1 MGGGERGLPSGVGP
15 GAAEQPTTDRDGAG
29 HASQNSTCT
38 TGWAEL
44 CFDRLS
50 YKVRNAANSPIA
62 AGAASYAWP
71 GSRPPPAV
79 GIGVPAAVQQEVP
92 DLPNGRRRPPGQ
104 SPAPLISIVLVAA
117 LMLAGSTLLTAAD
130 PAAAEPSSASDLQRR
145 LEGLNRQAD
154 QQVEDYLQAKLAVE
168 RTRKS
173 MRGMQQQ
180 LDDVRGQLA
189 DARASIAARAAVAY
203 IQGPATDVA
212 SLLAASDPTDALERA
227 QLLDL
232 LATHDADQV
241 LGARAIERSAEAHAN
256 DLASVERKQA
266 AILEQMAARKAR
278 IEQLVTQTEQTLAQ
292 LRAAERRTAAAS
304 RPAPTAPPAASPA
317 PTPPPNAVS
326 GNVGAVIRYAYA
338 QLGKPYQWGATGPG
352 SFDCSGLTMMA
363 WAQAGVSLPHSSRAQ
378 IGIGRQVTQSELQPG
393 DLIFR
398 YSPISHVSL
407 YVGNGQQISA
417 THSGSTVKLQSA
429 FQGEVVGFSR
439 PTG

>member
-1 MGGGERGLPSGVGP
+1 M
-15 GAAEQPTTDRDGAG
+15 
-29 HASQNSTCT
+29 
-38 TGWAEL
+38 
-44 CFDRLS
+44 
-50 YKVRNAANSPIA
+50 
-62 AGAASYAWP
+62 
-71 GSRPPPAV
+71 
-79 GIGVPAAVQQEVP
+79 
-92 DLPNGRRRPPGQ
+92 
-104 SPAPLISIVLVAA
+104 VLVVG
-117 LMLAGSTLLTAAD
+117 LLVAGSTLMAAARS
-130 PAAAEPSSASDLQRR
+130 PAAAAPSSARELQQR

-173 MRGMQQQ
+173 IRILQDQ
-180 LDDVRGQLA
+180 LDGVRGQLA

-203 IQGPATDVA
+203 VQGPATDVA

-232 LATHDADQV
+232 LATHDAEQV
-241 LGARAIERSAEAHAN
+241 LGARAIERSAEARAN
-256 DLASVERKQA
+256 DLAAVERKQA
-266 AILEQMAARKAR
+266 AILDQMADRKAR
-278 IEQLVTQTEQTLAQ
+278 IEQLVAQTEQTLGQ
-292 LRAAERRTAAAS
+292 LRAAERRRAAAAN
-304 RPAPTAPPAASPA
+304 RPTTAPSAEGSS
-317 PTPPPNAVS
+317 PTPPPKAVS

-378 IGIGRQVTQSELQPG
+378 IGIGRQVAKSELQPG

-417 THSGSTVKLQSA
+417 THTGSTVKLQSA
-429 FQGEVVGFSR
+429 FQGEIVGFSR

>member
-1 MGGGERGLPSGVGP
+1 
-15 GAAEQPTTDRDGAG
+15 
-29 HASQNSTCT
+29 
-38 TGWAEL
+38 
-44 CFDRLS
+44 
-50 YKVRNAANSPIA
+50 
-62 AGAASYAWP
+62 
-71 GSRPPPAV
+71 
-79 GIGVPAAVQQEVP
+79 
-92 DLPNGRRRPPGQ
+92 
-104 SPAPLISIVLVAA
+104 VLVAA
-117 LMLAGSTLLTAAD
+117 LMVAGSTLLTAAAD
-130 PAAAEPSSASDLQRR
+130 PAAAVPSSASDLQRR

-173 MRGMQQQ
+173 IRIMQQQ
-180 LDDVRGQLA
+180 LDGVRSQLT

-203 IQGPATDVA
+203 VQGPANDVA
-212 SLLAASDPTDALERA
+212 SLLAAGDPTDVLERA

-241 LGARAIERSAEAHAN
+241 LAARAIEVSAQARAN
-256 DLASVERKQA
+256 ELAAVERKQA
-266 AILEQMAARKAR
+266 AILDQMAARKAR
-278 IEQLVTQTEQTLAQ
+278 IEQLVVQTEQTLAE
-292 LRAAERRTAAAS
+292 LRAAERRRAAAADRRATTAPPAS
-304 RPAPTAPPAASPA
+304 RPAPTPPSI
-317 PTPPPNAVS
+317 AVS

-352 SFDCSGLTMMA
+352 AFDCSGLTLMA

-378 IGIGRQVTQSELQPG
+378 IGIGRQVTRSELQPG

-417 THSGSTVKLQSA
+417 THTGSTVKLQSA
-429 FQGEVVGFSR
+429 FQGEVVGYSR

>member
-1 MGGGERGLPSGVGP
+1 LLNR
-15 GAAEQPTTDRDGAG
+15 
-29 HASQNSTCT
+29 
-38 TGWAEL
+38 
-44 CFDRLS
+44 
-50 YKVRNAANSPIA
+50 
-62 AGAASYAWP
+62 
-71 GSRPPPAV
+71 
-79 GIGVPAAVQQEVP
+79 
-92 DLPNGRRRPPGQ
+92 RRRPPGP
-104 SPAPLISIVLVAA
+104 SPASLTSIALVAT
-117 LMLAGSTLLTAAD
+117 LIVAGSTLLTAAG
-130 PAAAEPSSASDLQRR
+130 PAAAAPTSASDLQRR

-173 MRGMQQQ
+173 IRILQGQ

-203 IQGPATDVA
+203 VQGPATDVA
-212 SLLAASDPTDALERA
+212 SLLSAGDPTDALERA

-241 LGARAIERSAEAHAN
+241 LAAGAIERSAQARAAE
-256 DLASVERKQA
+256 LAGIERKQA
-266 AILEQMAARKAR
+266 TILGQMADRKAR
-278 IEQLVTQTEQTLAQ
+278 IEQLVAQTEQTLAQ
-292 LRAAERRTAAAS
+292 LRASERRRAAAAN
-304 RPAPTAPPAASPA
+304 RPATTAPAASSPS
-317 PTPPPNAVS
+317 PTPPPKAVS
-326 GNVGAVIRYAYA
+326 GNVAAVIRYAYA

-363 WAQAGVSLPHSSRAQ
+363 WAQAGVSLPHSSGAQ
-378 IGIGRQVTQSELQPG
+378 IGIGRRVTQSELQPG

-417 THSGSTVKLQSA
+417 THTGSTVKLQSA
-429 FQGEVVGFSR
+429 FQGEIVGFSR

>member
-1 MGGGERGLPSGVGP
+1 LP
-15 GAAEQPTTDRDGAG
+15 
-29 HASQNSTCT
+29 H
-38 TGWAEL
+38 
-44 CFDRLS
+44 
-50 YKVRNAANSPIA
+50 
-62 AGAASYAWP
+62 
-71 GSRPPPAV
+71 
-79 GIGVPAAVQQEVP
+79 
-92 DLPNGRRRPPGQ
+92 GRRRPPGQ
-104 SPAPLISIVLVAA
+104 SPAPLISVVLVAA
-117 LMLAGSTLLTAAD
+117 LMLAGSMFLTAAG
-130 PAAAEPSSASDLQRR
+130 PAAADPSSAGELQRR

-203 IQGPATDVA
+203 VQGPATVVA

-241 LGARAIERSAEAHAN
+241 LGARAIERSAEARAN
-256 DLASVERKQA
+256 DLAAVERKQA

-292 LRAAERRTAAAS
+292 LQAAERRAAERRAAAAAS
-304 RPAPTAPPAASPA
+304 RPAPTAPSAGIPA
-317 PTPPPNAVS
+317 PAPPPNAVS

-352 SFDCSGLTMMA
+352 AFDCSGLTMMA

-378 IGIGRQVTQSELQPG
+378 IGIGRQVTRSELQPG

-417 THSGSTVKLQSA
+417 THTGSTVKLQSA
-429 FQGEVVGFSR
+429 FQGEVVGYSR

>member
-1 MGGGERGLPSGVGP
+1 
-15 GAAEQPTTDRDGAG
+15 
-29 HASQNSTCT
+29 
-38 TGWAEL
+38 
-44 CFDRLS
+44 
-50 YKVRNAANSPIA
+50 
-62 AGAASYAWP
+62 
-71 GSRPPPAV
+71 
-79 GIGVPAAVQQEVP
+79 
-92 DLPNGRRRPPGQ
+92 LPNHRRH
-104 SPAPLISIVLVAA
+104 PLGPSSASLVNSVLVAA
-117 LMLAGSTLLTAAD
+117 LLAAGSTLLAAGTT
-130 PAAAEPSSASDLQRR
+130 PAAATPSSTSELERR

-173 MRGMQQQ
+173 IRIMQRQ
-180 LDDVRGQLA
+180 LDGVRGQLA

-203 IQGPATDVA
+203 VQGPATEVA
-212 SLLAASDPTDALERA
+212 SLLAAADPTDALERA

-241 LGARAIERSAEAHAN
+241 LAARAIEHSAQARAN
-256 DLASVERKQA
+256 ELAAVERRQA
-266 AILEQMAARKAR
+266 ATLDHMADRKAR
-278 IEQLVTQTEQTLAQ
+278 IEQLVAQTEQTLAQ
-292 LRAAERRTAAAS
+292 LRAAERRRAAAAS
-304 RPAPTAPPAASPA
+304 RPATTAPSPTSPA
-317 PTPPPNAVS
+317 PTPPPTAVS
-326 GNVGAVIRYAYA
+326 GNVAAVVRYAHA

-378 IGIGRQVTQSELQPG
+378 IGIGRQVTRSELQPG

-417 THSGSTVKLQSA
+417 THTGSTVKLQSA

>member
-1 MGGGERGLPSGVGP
+1 M
-15 GAAEQPTTDRDGAG
+15 
-29 HASQNSTCT
+29 
-38 TGWAEL
+38 
-44 CFDRLS
+44 
-50 YKVRNAANSPIA
+50 
-62 AGAASYAWP
+62 
-71 GSRPPPAV
+71 
-79 GIGVPAAVQQEVP
+79 
-92 DLPNGRRRPPGQ
+92 
-104 SPAPLISIVLVAA
+104 VLVVG
-117 LMLAGSTLLTAAD
+117 LLVAGSTLMAAARS
-130 PAAAEPSSASDLQRR
+130 PAAAAPSSARELQQR

-173 MRGMQQQ
+173 IRILQDQ
-180 LDDVRGQLA
+180 LHGVRGQLA

-203 IQGPATDVA
+203 VQGPATDVA

-232 LATHDADQV
+232 LATHDAEQV
-241 LGARAIERSAEAHAN
+241 LGARAIERSAEARAN
-256 DLASVERKQA
+256 DLAAVDRKQA
-266 AILEQMAARKAR
+266 AILDQMADRKAR
-278 IEQLVTQTEQTLAQ
+278 IEQLVAQTEQTLAQ
-292 LRAAERRTAAAS
+292 LRAAERRRAAAAN
-304 RPAPTAPPAASPA
+304 RPTTAPSAEGSS
-317 PTPPPNAVS
+317 PTPPPKAVS

-378 IGIGRQVTQSELQPG
+378 IGIGRQVTKSELQPG

-417 THSGSTVKLQSA
+417 THTGSTVKLQSA
-429 FQGEVVGFSR
+429 FQGEIVGFSR

>member
-1 MGGGERGLPSGVGP
+1 
-15 GAAEQPTTDRDGAG
+15 
-29 HASQNSTCT
+29 
-38 TGWAEL
+38 
-44 CFDRLS
+44 
-50 YKVRNAANSPIA
+50 
-62 AGAASYAWP
+62 
-71 GSRPPPAV
+71 
-79 GIGVPAAVQQEVP
+79 
-92 DLPNGRRRPPGQ
+92 
-104 SPAPLISIVLVAA
+104 
-117 LMLAGSTLLTAAD
+117 MLAGSTLLTAAG
-130 PAAAEPSSASDLQRR
+130 PAAATPSSASDLQRR

-212 SLLAASDPTDALERA
+212 SLLAAGDPTDALERA

-241 LGARAIERSAEAHAN
+241 LGARAIERSALARAN
-256 DLASVERKQA
+256 DLAAVERKQA

-278 IEQLVTQTEQTLAQ
+278 IEQLVAQTEQTLAQ
-292 LRAAERRTAAAS
+292 LRAADRRRAAAAN
-304 RPAPTAPPAASPA
+304 RPAATAPSAGSSSPA
-317 PTPPPNAVS
+317 PPPRAVT

-338 QLGKPYQWGATGPG
+338 QLGKPYSWGATGPNA
-352 SFDCSGLTMMA
+352 FDCSGFTMMA

-378 IGIGRQVTQSELQPG
+378 IGIGRQVTRSELQPG

-417 THSGSTVKLQSA
+417 THTGSTVKLQSA
-429 FQGEVVGFSR
+429 LPGEIVGFSR

>member
-1 MGGGERGLPSGVGP
+1 M
-15 GAAEQPTTDRDGAG
+15 
-29 HASQNSTCT
+29 
-38 TGWAEL
+38 
-44 CFDRLS
+44 
-50 YKVRNAANSPIA
+50 
-62 AGAASYAWP
+62 
-71 GSRPPPAV
+71 
-79 GIGVPAAVQQEVP
+79 
-92 DLPNGRRRPPGQ
+92 
-104 SPAPLISIVLVAA
+104 LVAA
-117 LMLAGSTLLTAAD
+117 LMVAGSTLLTAAAD
-130 PAAAEPSSASDLQRR
+130 PAAAVPSSASDLQRR

-173 MRGMQQQ
+173 IRIMQQQ
-180 LDDVRGQLA
+180 LDGVRGQLT

-203 IQGPATDVA
+203 VQGPATDVA
-212 SLLAASDPTDALERA
+212 SLLAADDPTDVLERA

-241 LGARAIERSAEAHAN
+241 LAARAIEVSAKDQMNE
-256 DLASVERKQA
+256 LAAVERKQA
-266 AILEQMAARKAR
+266 AILGQMAARKTR
-278 IEQLVTQTEQTLAQ
+278 IEQLVAQTEQTLAE
-292 LRAAERRTAAAS
+292 LRAAERRRAAAAD
-304 RPAPTAPPAASPA
+304 RPATTAPPASSPA
-317 PTPPPNAVS
+317 PTPPSNAVS

-352 SFDCSGLTMMA
+352 AFDCSGLTLMA

-378 IGIGRQVTQSELQPG
+378 IGIGRQVTRSELQPG

-429 FQGEVVGFSR
+429 FQGEIVGYSR

>member
-1 MGGGERGLPSGVGP
+1 L
-15 GAAEQPTTDRDGAG
+15 
-29 HASQNSTCT
+29 
-38 TGWAEL
+38 L
-44 CFDRLS
+44 
-50 YKVRNAANSPIA
+50 
-62 AGAASYAWP
+62 
-71 GSRPPPAV
+71 
-79 GIGVPAAVQQEVP
+79 
-92 DLPNGRRRPPGQ
+92 NGRRRPAGP
-104 SPAPLISIVLVAA
+104 SPASLISIALVAT
-117 LMLAGSTLLTAAD
+117 LIVAGSTLLTAAG
-130 PAAAEPSSASDLQRR
+130 PAAAAPTSASDLQRR

-173 MRGMQQQ
+173 IRILQGQ

-203 IQGPATDVA
+203 VQGPATDVA
-212 SLLAASDPTDALERA
+212 SLLSAGDPTDALERA

-241 LGARAIERSAEAHAN
+241 LAAGAIERSAQARAAE
-256 DLASVERKQA
+256 LAGIERKQA
-266 AILEQMAARKAR
+266 TILGQMADRKAR
-278 IEQLVTQTEQTLAQ
+278 IEQLVAQTEQTLAQ
-292 LRAAERRTAAAS
+292 LRASERRRAAAAS
-304 RPAPTAPPAASPA
+304 RPATTAPAASNPS
-317 PTPPPNAVS
+317 PPPPPKAIS
-326 GNVGAVIRYAYA
+326 GNVAAVIRYAYA

-378 IGIGRQVTQSELQPG
+378 IGVGRQVTRDELQPG
-393 DLIFR
+393 DLIYR

-417 THSGSTVKLQSA
+417 THTGSTVKLQSA
-429 FQGEVVGFSR
+429 WQGEIVGFSR

>member
-1 MGGGERGLPSGVGP
+1 MIRIQ
-15 GAAEQPTTDRDGAG
+15 GAVLHTSRAAK
-29 HASQNSTCT
+29 
-38 TGWAEL
+38 L
-44 CFDRLS
+44 YFDKLS
-50 YKVRNAANSPIA
+50 YRFGAPRIPPSQHQRRATHGQA
-62 AGAASYAWP
+62 AGPHRLLALAFSSLWK
-71 GSRPPPAV
+71 
-79 GIGVPAAVQQEVP
+79 QEVP

-104 SPAPLISIVLVAA
+104 SPAPLISIVLAAA
-117 LMLAGSTLLTAAD
+117 LMVAGSTLLTAAD
-130 PAAAEPSSASDLQRR
+130 PAAAAPRSVSDLQRR

-154 QQVEDYLQAKLAVE
+154 QRVEDYLQAKLAVE

-173 MRGMQQQ
+173 IRILQVQ

-203 IQGPATDVA
+203 VQGPANDVA
-212 SLLAASDPTDALERA
+212 SLLAAGDPSDALERA

-241 LGARAIERSAEAHAN
+241 LAARTIERSAQDRAN
-256 DLASVERKQA
+256 DLAAVERQQA
-266 AILEQMAARKAR
+266 AILDQMADRRAE

-292 LRAAERRTAAAS
+292 LRAAERRRAAAAS
-304 RPAPTAPPAASPA
+304 RPTTTASAADSSS
-317 PTPPPNAVS
+317 PPPPKAVS

-352 SFDCSGLTMMA
+352 AFDCSGLTLMA

-378 IGIGRQVTQSELQPG
+378 IGIGRQVTKSELQPG

-417 THSGSTVKLQSA
+417 THTGSTVKLQSA
-429 FQGEVVGFSR
+429 FQGEIVGFSR

>member
-1 MGGGERGLPSGVGP
+1 LP
-15 GAAEQPTTDRDGAG
+15 Q
-29 HASQNSTCT
+29 
-38 TGWAEL
+38 
-44 CFDRLS
+44 
-50 YKVRNAANSPIA
+50 
-62 AGAASYAWP
+62 
-71 GSRPPPAV
+71 
-79 GIGVPAAVQQEVP
+79 
-92 DLPNGRRRPPGQ
+92 GRRRPLGQ
-104 SPAPLISIVLVAA
+104 LPARVISIVLVVG
-117 LMLAGSTLLTAAD
+117 LMVAGSTMLAAARS
-130 PAAAEPSSASDLQRR
+130 PAAASPSSASDLQRR
-145 LEGLNRQAD
+145 LEGLNREAD

-203 IQGPATDVA
+203 VQGPATDVA

-232 LATHDADQV
+232 LATHDAEQV
-241 LGARAIERSAEAHAN
+241 LGARAIERSAEARAN
-256 DLASVERKQA
+256 DLAAVERKQA

-292 LRAAERRTAAAS
+292 LRAAERRAAAAS
-304 RPAPTAPPAASPA
+304 RPAPTAPSAGSPA

-352 SFDCSGLTMMA
+352 SFDCSGLTLMA

-378 IGIGRQVTQSELQPG
+378 IGIGRQVTKSELQPG

-429 FQGEVVGFSR
+429 FQGEIVGFSR

>member
-1 MGGGERGLPSGVGP
+1 
-15 GAAEQPTTDRDGAG
+15 
-29 HASQNSTCT
+29 
-38 TGWAEL
+38 
-44 CFDRLS
+44 
-50 YKVRNAANSPIA
+50 
-62 AGAASYAWP
+62 
-71 GSRPPPAV
+71 
-79 GIGVPAAVQQEVP
+79 
-92 DLPNGRRRPPGQ
+92 LPNGRRRPPGQ

-117 LMLAGSTLLTAAD
+117 LLLAGSTLLTAAG

-154 QQVEDYLQAKLAVE
+154 QQVEDYLQAKLAVA

-203 IQGPATDVA
+203 VQGPATDVA

-232 LATHDADQV
+232 LATHDAEQV
-241 LGARAIERSAEAHAN
+241 LGARAIERSAEARAN
-256 DLASVERKQA
+256 DLAAVERKQA

-292 LRAAERRTAAAS
+292 LRAAERRAAERRAAAAS
-304 RPAPTAPPAASPA
+304 RPAPTAPSAGSPA

-352 SFDCSGLTMMA
+352 AFDCSGLTMMA

-417 THSGSTVKLQSA
+417 THTGSTVKLQPA

>member
-1 MGGGERGLPSGVGP
+1 
-15 GAAEQPTTDRDGAG
+15 
-29 HASQNSTCT
+29 
-38 TGWAEL
+38 
-44 CFDRLS
+44 
-50 YKVRNAANSPIA
+50 
-62 AGAASYAWP
+62 
-71 GSRPPPAV
+71 
-79 GIGVPAAVQQEVP
+79 
-92 DLPNGRRRPPGQ
+92 
-104 SPAPLISIVLVAA
+104 
-117 LMLAGSTLLTAAD
+117 MLAGSTLLTAAG
-130 PAAAEPSSASDLQRR
+130 PAAATPSSASDLQRR

-212 SLLAASDPTDALERA
+212 SLLAAGDPTDALERA

-241 LGARAIERSAEAHAN
+241 LGARAIERSALARAN
-256 DLASVERKQA
+256 DLAAVERKQA

-278 IEQLVTQTEQTLAQ
+278 IEQLVAQTEQTLAQ
-292 LRAAERRTAAAS
+292 LRAADRRRAAAAN
-304 RPAPTAPPAASPA
+304 RPAATAPSAGSSSPA
-317 PTPPPNAVS
+317 PPPRAVT

-338 QLGKPYQWGATGPG
+338 QLGKPYSWGATGPNA
-352 SFDCSGLTMMA
+352 FDCSGFTMMA

-378 IGIGRQVTQSELQPG
+378 IGIGRQVTRSELQPG

-417 THSGSTVKLQSA
+417 THTGSTVKLQSA
-429 FQGEVVGFSR
+429 LQGEIVGFSR

>member
-1 MGGGERGLPSGVGP
+1 
-15 GAAEQPTTDRDGAG
+15 
-29 HASQNSTCT
+29 
-38 TGWAEL
+38 
-44 CFDRLS
+44 
-50 YKVRNAANSPIA
+50 
-62 AGAASYAWP
+62 
-71 GSRPPPAV
+71 
-79 GIGVPAAVQQEVP
+79 
-92 DLPNGRRRPPGQ
+92 LPNGPGRPPRQ
-104 SPAPLISIVLVAA
+104 SPASLISIVLVAA
-117 LMLAGSTLLTAAD
+117 LMVAGSTLLTAGAG
-130 PAAAEPSSASDLQRR
+130 PAAAAPTSASDLQRR

-173 MRGMQQQ
+173 MRSMQRQ

-203 IQGPATDVA
+203 VRGPATDVA

-241 LGARAIERSAEAHAN
+241 LGARAIERSAEARAN
-256 DLASVERKQA
+256 DLAAVERKQA
-266 AILEQMAARKAR
+266 AILDQMARRKAR
-278 IEQLVTQTEQTLAQ
+278 IEQLVTKTEQTLDQ
-292 LRAAERRTAAAS
+292 LRAAERRRAAAAN
-304 RPAPTAPPAASPA
+304 RPATTAPSGDSPT
-317 PTPPPNAVS
+317 PTPPPKAVS

-378 IGIGRQVTQSELQPG
+378 IGIGRQVTRSELQPG

-417 THSGSTVKLQSA
+417 THTGSTVKLQSA
-429 FQGEVVGFSR
+429 FQGEIVGFSR

>member
-1 MGGGERGLPSGVGP
+1 M
-15 GAAEQPTTDRDGAG
+15 
-29 HASQNSTCT
+29 
-38 TGWAEL
+38 
-44 CFDRLS
+44 
-50 YKVRNAANSPIA
+50 
-62 AGAASYAWP
+62 
-71 GSRPPPAV
+71 
-79 GIGVPAAVQQEVP
+79 
-92 DLPNGRRRPPGQ
+92 PNGRRRPPGQ

-117 LMLAGSTLLTAAD
+117 LMLAGSTLLTAAG
-130 PAAAEPSSASDLQRR
+130 PAAADPSSASDLQRR

-189 DARASIAARAAVAY
+189 EARASIAARAAVAY
-203 IQGPATDVA
+203 VQGPATDVA

-241 LGARAIERSAEAHAN
+241 LGARAIERSAEARAN
-256 DLASVERKQA
+256 DLAAVERKQA

-292 LRAAERRTAAAS
+292 LRAAERRAAAAS

-417 THSGSTVKLQSA
+417 THTGSTVKLQSA

>member
-1 MGGGERGLPSGVGP
+1 
-15 GAAEQPTTDRDGAG
+15 
-29 HASQNSTCT
+29 
-38 TGWAEL
+38 
-44 CFDRLS
+44 
-50 YKVRNAANSPIA
+50 
-62 AGAASYAWP
+62 
-71 GSRPPPAV
+71 
-79 GIGVPAAVQQEVP
+79 
-92 DLPNGRRRPPGQ
+92 LPNGRRRPPGQ

-117 LMLAGSTLLTAAD
+117 LMLAGSTLLTAAG

-189 DARASIAARAAVAY
+189 DVRASIAARAAVAY
-203 IQGPATDVA
+203 VQGPATDVA

-241 LGARAIERSAEAHAN
+241 LGARAIERSAEARAN
-256 DLASVERKQA
+256 DLAAVERKQA

-292 LRAAERRTAAAS
+292 LRAAERRAAAAS
-304 RPAPTAPPAASPA
+304 RPAPTAPSAGGPA
-317 PTPPPNAVS
+317 PAPPPNAVS

-352 SFDCSGLTMMA
+352 AFDCSGLTMMA

-378 IGIGRQVTQSELQPG
+378 IGIGRQVTRSELQPG

-417 THSGSTVKLQSA
+417 THTGSTVKLQSA
-429 FQGEVVGFSR
+429 FQGEIVGYSR